1 MSHKYDEDTEYHYVA
16 YHMLLCKFMLFWQGD
31 YSNSEYGQRFKE
43 QIEVLE
49 AYSRGVLFENSLGG
63 TAREIATLGLDADI
77 EANVGKSQVSE
88 RGKYLAAAFLL
99 SSDRRRYGDMILS
112 LNNYYSEQRNKH
124 PKLLQGCKG

>member
-1 MSHKYDEDTEYHYVA
+1 MSHKYDEDTEYHHVA
-16 YHMLLCKFMLFWQGD
+16 YHTLLCRFMLFRQGG
-31 YSNSEYGQRFKE
+31 YSNLEYKQRFKE
-43 QIEVLE
+43 QIEALE
-49 AYSRGVLFENSLGG
+49 AYNGGVLFRNTPGAM
-63 TAREIATLGLDADI
+63 AREIATLGLDADI